1 MATSVTPSTY
11 TFYKNSTTGVSS
23 VVGWESS
30 SERGIRYT
38 FTLPSSC
45 TAGATSYSF
54 SKANVSSLGGGSAA
68 RWNWAVSTSSTAYLD
83 TTAAGDG
90 YKTSVTGTFSGSANK
105 TLYPGTTY
113 YLFIY
118 PGAQTYGWRYWNYP
132 TEITLTV
139 DGSITYSVTYNA
151 NGGSGTTSAQTK
163 TYGTALTLRSNGF
176 TAPTGYH
183 FNGWN
188 TAADGS
194 GTAYSAGG
202 SYTSNAAV
210 TLYAQWAKNVVR
222 LAYNINGGTMG
233 NTAEYG
239 LNDYKFITKGG
250 TWAFHTISYGSSDDP
265 YNASTFQL
273 TRTGYSFGGWN
284 SYLSSGGIQSTLF
297 DQATSYDSTKYHGI
311 GGTTV
316 TTANT
321 SSLDCY
327 LYAKWNAN
335 SYTVTYNSNG
345 GSGSM
350 AADTVY
356 YNSSYKTKQNAF
368 TKTGYTFAG
377 WNEKADGTGTAWNA
391 NTSGTYEN
399 GTAWTWTYTNNIT
412 LYAQWTIN
420 SYSLT
425 LEKGTG
431 ISAVSGGGTKQ
442 YNSSV
447 TINATV
453 NTGYTWS
460 KWTEGSTQISTTKNY
475 TFNMPAGNKT
485 YKANATANTYSVKYY
500 GNGATSGSMA
510 DSSHTYDSSKK
521 LSANAFVRKGY
532 EFLGWATSASG
543 DVEYTDQQSVKNLTS
558 TSGGT
563 INLYAK
569 WKPLSQM
576 FIWDNNKWHRALR
589 YVYDTSS

>member
-1 MATSVTPSTY
+1 MATSVTPSAY

-23 VVGWESS
+23 VVGYESS

-54 SKANVSSLGGGSAA
+54 SKSSVSALKGGSAA
-68 RWNWAVSTSSTAYLD
+68 RWNWAVSTSSTAYLN

-90 YKTSVTGTFSGSANK
+90 YKTSVTGTFSGSATK

-118 PGAQTYGWRYWNYP
+118 PGSTTYGWRYWNYP

-139 DGSITYSVTYNA
+139 DGSITYSVTYKA

-163 TYGTALTLRSNGF
+163 TYGTALSLRSNGF

-188 TAADGS
+188 TKADGS

-202 SYTSNAAV
+202 SYTSNAAL

-222 LAYNINGGTMG
+222 LAYNINGGNMG

-239 LNDYKFITKGG
+239 LNDYKFVTKGG
-250 TWAFHTISYGSSDDP
+250 TWAFHTISYGSSEDP
-265 YNASTFQL
+265 YNASTFKL

-284 SYLSSGGIQSTLF
+284 SYLSSSGIQSTLF
-297 DQATSYDSTKYHGI
+297 DQNTPYDSTKYHGI
-311 GGTTV
+311 GGTSV

-335 SYTVTYNSNG
+335 SYTVTYNANG
-345 GSGSM
+345 GSGNM

-356 YNSSYKTKQNAF
+356 YNSSYKTKQNTF
-368 TKTGYTFAG
+368 TRTGYTFAG
-377 WNEKADGTGTAWNA
+377 WNEKADGTGTAWNK
-391 NTSGTYEN
+391 NTAGTYEN
-399 GTAWTWTYTNNIT
+399 GTAWTWTYTKNIT

-453 NTGYTWS
+453 KTGYTWS
-460 KWTEGSTQISTTKNY
+460 KWTQGSTQISTTKNY

-532 EFLGWATSASG
+532 EFLGWATTASG
-543 DVEYTDQQSVKNLTS
+543 DIEYTDQQSVKNLTS
-558 TSGGT
+558 TNGGT
-563 INLYAK
+563 IKLYAK